1 MSAVPDFASFFGA
14 LWGQSPFPWQARLAE
29 RVEGEG
35 WPGLLDIPTG
45 LGKTAAIDVAVW
57 HLARQAA
64 ACPRRAPVRM
74 VYVVDRRLVVD
85 QAYERAEAIAGRLRD
100 AGDGPLAAVAEALRG
115 LAGDGPPL
123 AVVRLRGGMPL
134 DPDWVRT
141 PHQPTV
147 ILSTVDQAGSRLL
160 FRGYGVS
167 NRMWPVHAGLLG
179 TDCLYLVDEA
189 HLSQPFLETLEAV
202 ARLRR
207 SLAAEDLGLPFGVV
221 RLSATAADAAGE
233 RFGLDGEDL
242 ANAEIRRRIGASKPA
257 RLRQV
262 EGDEEAFVAACTAE
276 ARAFLDDGRRR
287 IGIVVN
293 RVLRARRIYE
303 RLLRDV
309 GEEVEVLLAI
319 GRVRPL
325 DRERLAAELE
335 ARLSADRPADDG
347 PPVVVVGTQT
357 LEVGA
362 DFDLDA
368 LVTELAP
375 LDALRQRFGRL
386 DRRGRLG
393 TAPAVILARAGDVA
407 KGADDPVYG
416 TAPAETWQWL
426 PGLAKKGTDTVDF
439 GIRAF
444 RAHEAEI
451 EDGLLAPRASAPV
464 LLPAHIDALARTSP
478 PPAAQPDPALL
489 LHGPRS
495 GPAEVR
501 IVWRAD
507 LAEEDLADRERAR
520 AIVAAVPPSSLEALD
535 LPLAAAR
542 DWLRGRIADLAD
554 VEGPAETTAG
564 RAGEARRALR
574 WRGPE
579 DDGTGPVLP
588 DDIRPGDTLVV
599 PSAYGGCDRFGWNPA
614 AREAVTD
621 LAEAAAE
628 RQRGRLVLRLHP
640 ALAESWRD
648 PDDARPASELWCLVR
663 EEIEALA
670 DPDGEELA
678 ASLLARP
685 DLPER
690 LRARLERMR
699 TPGLRLE
706 RPYGEDAAAGCVLV
720 ARRRVA
726 AARDGA
732 EGEPVTETDR
742 LSLAA
747 AAPVRL
753 ADHLARVG
761 ERAGAFA
768 RRLGLREDLCQAVA
782 RAGRLHDLGK
792 AEPRFQILLRGG
804 DRLHPVDAPLA
815 KSHRIGDP
823 DRARELAGLPAGIRH
838 ESWSVAAAGALL
850 EDEAEALRE
859 LVLWLVGTHHG
870 HGRPFFPPVTDAA
883 AAEFAVA
890 ANGRDIRVP
899 GDPGLHRLDSFWF
912 ELAERLQA
920 RFGPWQLAF
929 LEALLRLADHRVSEE
944 EAGG

>member
-1 MSAVPDFASFFGA
+1 MSVPAFPSFFEA
-14 LWGQSPFPWQARLAE
+14 LWGYPPFPWQRRLAE

-57 HLARQAA
+57 HLARQADER
-64 ACPRRAPVRM
+64 PRRAPVRM

-85 QAYERAEAIAGRLRD
+85 QAYRRAEEIAGKLWE
-100 AGDGPLAAVAEALRG
+100 ATDGPLAAVSGALRA

-179 TDCLYLVDEA
+179 SDCLYLVDEA
-189 HLSQPFLETLEAV
+189 HLSQPFLETLRAV
-202 ARLRR
+202 GHLRR
-207 SLAAEDLGLPFGVV
+207 ALAEEDLGLPFAVV
-221 RLSATAADAAGE
+221 QLSATAAGTADE
-233 RFGLDGEDL
+233 PFGLDANDL
-242 ANAEIRRRIGASKPA
+242 GNAEIRRRTGASKPA

-262 EGDEEAFVAACTAE
+262 EDEEDAFVAACAAE
-276 ARAFLDDGRRR
+276 ARVFLDAGRRR

-293 RVLRARRIYE
+293 RVLRARRIHE
-303 RLLRDV
+303 RLRREV
-309 GEEVEVLLAI
+309 GEGVEVLLAI
-319 GRVRPL
+319 GRIRPL
-325 DRERLAAELE
+325 DRERIAADLE
-335 ARLSADRPADDG
+335 ARLSADSTADG

-393 TAPAVILARAGDVA
+393 TAPAVILARKGDVA

-416 TAPAETWQWL
+416 TAPAATWRWL
-426 PGLAKKGTDTVDF
+426 RDLAKKGTATVDF
-439 GIRAF
+439 GIEAF
-444 RAHEAEI
+444 RAHETEI
-451 EDGLLAPRASAPV
+451 GDGLLAPRASAPV

-478 PPAAQPDPALL
+478 SPAAQPDPALL

-507 LAEEDLADRERAR
+507 LAEADLADGERAR

-542 DWLRGRIADLAD
+542 DWLAGRIADLAD
-554 VEGPAETTAG
+554 IEGSAETTAG
-564 RAGEARRALR
+564 RARESRRVLC
-574 WRGPE
+574 WRGP
-579 DDGTGPVLP
+579 DGDGTGPFLP
-588 DDIRPGDTLVV
+588 GDIRPGDILVV

-614 AREAVTD
+614 AREPVTD
-621 LAEAAAE
+621 LAEEAAE

-640 ALAESWRD
+640 ALAESWPD
-648 PDDARPASELWCLVR
+648 ADDARPAADLWRPVR

-670 DPDGEELA
+670 DPDAEELVTN
-678 ASLLARP
+678 LLART
-685 DLPER
+685 DLPAR
-690 LRARLERMR
+690 LRNRLELLLAH
-699 TPGLRLE
+699 GLRLE

-726 AARDGA
+726 AARDRA

-747 AAPVRL
+747 SVPVRL
-753 ADHLARVG
+753 ADHLGRVG
-761 ERAGAFA
+761 ECAGAFA
-768 RRLGLREDLCQAVA
+768 RRVGLPDELSEAVA

-804 DRLHPVDAPLA
+804 DRLRAVDTLLA

-823 DRARELAGLPAGIRH
+823 ARARALAGLPAGIRH
-838 ESWSVAAAGALL
+838 EAWSVATVDALL
-850 EDEAEALRE
+850 EEEAEALRE

-883 AAEFAVA
+883 AADFAIL

>member
-1 MSAVPDFASFFGA
+1 VSVPAFPIFFEA
-14 LWGQSPFPWQARLAE
+14 LWGHPPFPWQARLAE

-57 HLARQAA
+57 HLARQAGA
-64 ACPRRAPVRM
+64 RPRRAPVRI

-85 QAYERAEAIAGRLRD
+85 QATRRAETLAAKLRD
-100 AGDGPLAAVAEALRG
+100 AGDGPLAPAAEALRG

-179 TDCLYLVDEA
+179 SDCLYLVDEA
-189 HLSQPFLETLEAV
+189 HLSQPFLETLGAV

-207 SLAAEDLGLPFGVV
+207 SLAKQDLGLPFALVQ
-221 RLSATAADAAGE
+221 LSATAAGTADG
-233 RFGLDGEDL
+233 RFGLAAEDL

-257 RLRQV
+257 RLQQV
-262 EGDEEAFVAACTAE
+262 EDEEDAFAAGCSAE
-276 ARAFLDDGRRR
+276 ARAFLDAGRRR

-293 RVLRARRIYE
+293 RVLRARRIHE
-303 RLLRDV
+303 RLRRETAE
-309 GEEVEVLLAI
+309 GVEVLLAI

-325 DRERLAAELE
+325 DRERIAGELE
-335 ARLSADRPADDG
+335 ARLSADRSAEDG
-347 PPVVVVGTQT
+347 PPVVVIGTQT

-368 LVTELAP
+368 LVTEIAP

-393 TAPAVILARAGDVA
+393 TASAVILARKCDVA
-407 KGADDPVYG
+407 KGEDDPVYG
-416 TAPAETWQWL
+416 TAAAATWRWL
-426 PGLAKKGTDTVDF
+426 TGLAKKGTDEVDF
-439 GIRAF
+439 GIEAF
-444 RAHEAEI
+444 RAHEKEI
-451 EDGLLAPRASAPV
+451 GDGLLAPRASAPV

-507 LAEEDLADRERAR
+507 LAEEDLADGERAR
-520 AIVAAVPPSSLEALD
+520 AIVTAVPPSSLEALD

-542 DWLRGRIADLAD
+542 DWLAGRIADLAD
-554 VEGPAETTAG
+554 VEGSAETAAGTALL
-564 RAGEARRALR
+564 ARRVLR
-574 WRGPE
+574 WRGPD
-579 DDGTGPVLP
+579 DDGTGPIPP

-599 PSAYGGCDRFGWNPA
+599 PSAYGGCDRFGWNPT
-614 AREAVTD
+614 AREPVVD
-621 LAEAAAE
+621 LAEEAAE

-648 PDDARPASELWCLVR
+648 PDDPRPAADLWRLVR
-663 EEIEALA
+663 GEIEALA
-670 DPDGEELA
+670 DPDAEELA
-678 ASLLARP
+678 ANLLARP

-690 LRARLERMR
+690 LRARLERLR
-699 TPGLRLE
+699 TLGLRLD
-706 RPYGEDAAAGCVLV
+706 RPYGEDAAAGCVL
-720 ARRRVA
+720 AGRRRIA
-726 AARDGA
+726 APQA
-732 EGEPVTETDR
+732 ETGGEPVSETDR

-747 AAPVRL
+747 PAPVAL
-753 ADHLARVG
+753 ADHLDRVG
-761 ERAGAFA
+761 GCSGAFA
-768 RRLGLREDLCQAVA
+768 RRVGLPEDLCDAVA

-804 DRLHPVDAPLA
+804 DRLQSVDTLLA

-823 DRARELAGLPAGIRH
+823 ARARALAGLPAGIRH
-838 ESWSVAAAGALL
+838 ESWSVAAVDALL
-850 EDEAEALRE
+850 KDEAEALRE

-870 HGRPFFPPVTDAA
+870 HGRPFFPPVTDEAA
-883 AAEFAVA
+883 SDFAIPV
-890 ANGRDIRVP
+890 NGQEIRIP
-899 GDPGLHRLDSFWF
+899 GDPGLQRLDSFWF

-929 LEALLRLADHRVSEE
+929 LEALVRLADHRVSET